1 MMIADTGIEYIF
13 LLYAGLAAVTFF
25 LSLAFRQLN
34 PVQVVLPDDKKVR
47 FSVYFM
53 EITMIF

>member
-1 MMIADTGIEYIF
+1 MMIADTGIRYIF

-47 FSVYFM
+47 LSVYFWK
-53 EITMIF
+53 